1 MNETTATRPVPAGTA
16 VRRALTVLAAAAA
29 ALLVW
34 VIADPIAGAGMHA
47 RGQHVGPAAVLVSTL
62 LIGLAGWGLLAVM
75 ERRAKRPGRTWGI
88 TAGIA
93 LGLSMTGPMDS
104 EGAGTYA
111 ALTAMHLVVGA
122 VLIAGLGR
130 TAARGRC

>member
-1 MNETTATRPVPAGTA
+1 MNEMTRTRPATGGVAA
-16 VRRALTVLAAAAA
+16 RRALTVAAAAGA

-34 VIADPIAGAGMHA
+34 VAADPIGGAGMQA
-47 RGQHVGPAAVLVSTL
+47 RGQHVGPAAVVAFAL

-75 ERRAKRPGRTWGI
+75 ERRAKRPARTWGV
-88 TAGIA
+88 TAGIV
-93 LGLSMTGPMDS
+93 LGLSMTGPLGA
-104 EGAGTYA
+104 EGLGTYA

-130 TAARGRC
+130 TAARARC

>member
-1 MNETTATRPVPAGTA
+1 MNEITGTRPAAGGVT

-47 RGQHVGPAAVLVSTL
+47 RGRHVGPAAVLVSTL
-62 LIGLAGWGLLAVM
+62 LVGLAGWALLAVM

-88 TAGIA
+88 TAGIV
-93 LGLSMTGPMDS
+93 LGVSMTGPLDS
-104 EGAGTYA
+104 EGPGTYA

-130 TAARGRC
+130 TAVRVRC